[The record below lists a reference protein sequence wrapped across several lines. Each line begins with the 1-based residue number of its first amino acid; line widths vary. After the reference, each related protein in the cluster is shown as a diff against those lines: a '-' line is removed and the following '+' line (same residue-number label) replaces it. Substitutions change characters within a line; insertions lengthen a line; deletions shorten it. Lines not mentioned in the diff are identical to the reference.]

1 MGTLKVAS
9 GEGFE
14 LFLTGGVPELDG
26 DLLFAGGNFDSFE
39 IDTNGGVIIGLK
51 LGVYN
56 SI

>member
-14 LFLTGGVPELDG
+14 LFLTGGVPELNG